1 MEDGPKTFPC
11 PEGVKVVVEGFVEAR
26 CPFTGAPDFYELSVE
41 YVSRG
46 KCLEALSFSSWLSLF
61 KDKSVSQE
69 ELAHNIGVYL
79 KRLLDPSIVCVRLS
93 GRHGSLDLTVEYCV
107 EGSAMEPSTL

>member
-1 MEDGPKTFPC
+1 MEEAPKTFPC

-46 KCLEALSFSSWLSLF
+46 VCLEAISFSSWLSQF
-61 KDKSVSQE
+61 KGRSISQE
-69 ELAHNIGVYL
+69 ELAHSIGVYL
-79 KRLLDPSIVCVRLS
+79 KKLLNPAMVCVKLG

-107 EGSAMEPSTL
+107 ESPAMEPSTL